1 MAYIAVNKSG
11 DCIICEMSLI
21 RFTNCKENDE
31 KGYPYSIYSIRDM
44 QEENHW
50 IHDWSSVYKTEKDFA
65 LNTPKLGVYADTIKI
80 SPEAIR
86 KLAGMDLTWEDEPIQ
101 I

>member
-11 DCIICEMSLI
+11 DCIICEFPLI
-21 RFTNCKENDE
+21 RFINNEENDK
-31 KGYPYSIYSIRDM
+31 KGFPYHCFSIRDM

-50 IHDWSSVYKTEKDFA
+50 IPDVSFIYKTEGEY
-65 LNTPKLGVYADTIKI
+65 PKFGHWVNIIKI

-86 KLAGMDLTWEDEPIQ
+86 KLAGRNLTWEDEPIQ